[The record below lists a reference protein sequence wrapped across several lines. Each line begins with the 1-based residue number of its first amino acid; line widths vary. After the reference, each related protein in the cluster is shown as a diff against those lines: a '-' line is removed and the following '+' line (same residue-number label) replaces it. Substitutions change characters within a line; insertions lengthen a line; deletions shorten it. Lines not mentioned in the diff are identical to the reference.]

1 MIQGHAVRRAAFYV
15 AASPP
20 TWCTLGPARR
30 IFRSNLF
37 YPCLTILAAGNA
49 IDCSGASP
57 YHFEVPRKQACL
69 YLLHAGKWPLIMR
82 RLFVLAALAMAGCS
96 SDPLGARD
104 PLNGHDPLNGRLVE
118 NGSATGGEQSNYP
131 SQTLKEQTFVL
142 SNPIPYESKRD
153 ATSDDIHTATK
164 LAAKIGRSTGSSGLI
179 AVPVT
184 SAQGATT
191 FADVMVYDASRHS
204 LVNETVYRFS
214 YTPPPGQ
221 TLQLDGTT
229 AVFRTSAE

>member
-1 MIQGHAVRRAAFYV
+1 MSWQPASDVVHA
-15 AASPP
+15 
-20 TWCTLGPARR
+20 GPARR
-30 IFRSNLF
+30 TFRSNLF
-37 YPCLTILAAGNA
+37 CACLTILAAANA

-57 YHFEVPRKQACL
+57 YHFVPSTKTSLL
-69 YLLHAGKWPLIMR
+69 YLLHSGKWPLIMR

-153 ATSDDIHTATK
+153 ATSDDVHTATK
-164 LAAKIGRSTGSSGLI
+164 LAAKILRSNGSSGLV

-184 SAQGATT
+184 SAQGSTT

-214 YTPPPGQ
+214 YTPPTGQ
-221 TLQLDGTT
+221 TLQLDGVT
-229 AVFRTSAE
+229 AVFRASAE